1 MSDPMSG
8 DLMSFDLFA
17 DESPT
22 NPTLDTV
29 NTEQQQSTALPSS
42 SLSSSIV
49 LAEHR
54 AYEMRRMW
62 DAWVEQVP
70 WDRSLTQI
78 EQSTK
83 VTRKN
88 VIEYYK
94 QHIYPHR
101 FVMLESLRDSLK
113 DNDVLS
119 TSNSMFLAHEGSIL
133 KKTPLSSVLLSN
145 ILVAA
150 PLLKNDIKI

>member
-1 MSDPMSG
+1 M
-8 DLMSFDLFA
+8 MSFDLFT
-17 DESPT
+17 DVSQL
-22 NPTLDTV
+22 NSTLDAAT
-29 NTEQQQSTALPSS
+29 TDQEMSTRVSPSS
-42 SLSSSIV
+42 SSSIL
-49 LAEHR
+49 LAEDR

-62 DAWVEQVP
+62 DAWVEQLP

-88 VIEYYK
+88 VIDFYK
-94 QHIYPHR
+94 QHVYPHR
-101 FVMLESLRDSLK
+101 FVMLEVLCATMK
-113 DNDVLS
+113 DNNSLPMPHS
-119 TSNSMFLAHEGSIL
+119 TFLMNEVSIL

-150 PLLKNDIKI
+150 PLLKNDIRT